1 MKKFLMAA
9 LAVFMM
15 AGTAVATER
24 IAVVE
29 NGVVTMASDNIA
41 DKMIALVKEHTKKI
55 DAAQTLDAF
64 NAAYEAFQQALTEFS
79 EKNAAEIAAFDKN
92 ISAEEQKKYETEL
105 QKVIK
110 QLEKTV
116 EKKAMKFLGE

>member
-41 DKMIALVKEHTKKI
+41 DKMIALVR
-55 DAAQTLDAF
+55 
-64 NAAYEAFQQALTEFS
+64 
-79 EKNAAEIAAFDKN
+79 
-92 ISAEEQKKYETEL
+92 
-105 QKVIK
+105 
-110 QLEKTV
+110 
-116 EKKAMKFLGE
+116 AMSLSSI

>member
-24 IAVVE
+24 VAVVE

-41 DKMIALVKEHTKKI
+41 DKLIALIKEHTKKI
-55 DAAQTLDAF
+55 EATETLDAF
-64 NAAYEAFQQALTEFS
+64 NAAYKAFEQAMVEFA
-79 EKNAAEIAAFDKN
+79 EKNADEIAAFDQN
-92 ISAEEQKKYETEL
+92 LSADDQKKYEAEL
-105 QKVIK
+105 QKVMK
-110 QLEKTV
+110 QLEKSV
-116 EKKAMKFLGE
+116 EKKAMNFLGE